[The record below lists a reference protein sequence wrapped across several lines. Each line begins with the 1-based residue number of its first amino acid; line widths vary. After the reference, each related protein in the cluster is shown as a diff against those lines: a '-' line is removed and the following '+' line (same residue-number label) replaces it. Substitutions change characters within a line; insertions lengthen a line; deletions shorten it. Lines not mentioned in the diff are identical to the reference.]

1 MNKEKLK
8 YGVVGS
14 GSWATALIKILS
26 ESINEINWYV
36 RNIENIDFIKNNSHN
51 PSYLS
56 SVELKLNKLNI
67 SDDISQVVKNSDII
81 IVAVPSEYVHTEMK
95 KIDIDISK
103 KIIICALKGL
113 VPETNLLFGE
123 HMSKFFNI
131 SMDNF
136 LVIGG
141 PCHAEEVALEKLS
154 YLTIGS
160 SNIKLCEKISDDFK
174 CKYINVKSSNDVIG
188 IEYASML
195 KNIFALAV
203 GISNGLGYGDNY
215 QSVLMS
221 NSIKEMNMFI
231 LKRYRN
237 ERNINDSA
245 YLGDLLVTGYSTFSR
260 NRMFGNMIGKGY
272 TVKAA
277 QLEMKMVAEGY
288 IATKKAFILNQE
300 SIDKVQTP
308 IIDSVYKILYKKRSA
323 RKIFKELSTIIS

>member
-26 ESINEINWYV
+26 ESINEINWYI

-323 RKIFKELSTIIS
+323 KKIFKELSTIIS

>member
-1 MNKEKLK
+1 MKETKLK
-8 YGVVGS
+8 FGVIGS

-26 ESINEINWYV
+26 ENNGDINWYI
-36 RNIENIDFIKNNSHN
+36 RNTENIEFIKKNSHN
-51 PSYLS
+51 PNYLTSVGLNLKKLKIS
-56 SVELKLNKLNI
+56 SEINEVIEV
-67 SDDISQVVKNSDII
+67 SDVII
-81 IVAVPSEYVHTEMK
+81 IAIPSEYVNNEMK
-95 KIDIDISK
+95 KIDVDISS

-113 VPETNLLFGE
+113 VPETDLLFGE
-123 HMSKFFNI
+123 HMQKHFGVSPNK
-131 SMDNF
+131 F

-160 SNIKLCEKISDDFK
+160 SNLKLCKIISEKFI
-174 CKYINVKSSNDVIG
+174 CKYIKVKATDDVIG

-221 NSIKEMNMFI
+221 NSIKEMKRFI
-231 LKRYRN
+231 SKRHKIK
-237 ERNINDSA
+237 RNINNSA
-245 YLGDLLVTGYSTFSR
+245 YLGDLLVTGYSSFSR

-288 IATKKAFILNQE
+288 IATKKAYLLN
-300 SIDKVQTP
+300 IDSKKKAKTP
-308 IIDSVYKILYKKRSA
+308 IIDAVYKILYEKRSA
-323 RKIFKELSTIIS
+323 KKIFKELSEIIY

>member
-1 MNKEKLK
+1 MKKNYK
-8 YGVVGS
+8 YGVIGS

-26 ESINEINWYV
+26 ENVKEINWYV
-36 RNIENIDFIKNNSHN
+36 RNSENIDFIKTNSHN
-51 PSYLS
+51 PNYLS
-56 SVELKLNKLNI
+56 SVNLDLSKLKI
-67 SDDISQVVKNSDII
+67 SEDISKVAQNSDVII
-81 IVAVPSEYVHTEMK
+81 IAIPSEYVNSEMK
-95 KIDIDISK
+95 KINIDISE

-113 VPETNLLFGE
+113 VQETNLLFGK
-123 HMSKFFNI
+123 HMNKFFNVAKN
-131 SMDNF
+131 NF

-160 SNIKLCEKISDDFK
+160 SNIKLCEKISDDFS
-174 CKYINVKSSNDVIG
+174 CKYINVKASDDVVG

-195 KNIFALAV
+195 KNIYALAV

-221 NSIKEMNMFI
+221 NSIKEMKRFI
-231 LKRYRN
+231 SKRHKIK
-237 ERNINDSA
+237 RNINNSA

-288 IATKKAFILNQE
+288 IATKKAFLLNQD
-300 SIDKVQTP
+300 SINKIKTP
-308 IIDSVYKILYKKRSA
+308 IIDAVYKILYKKRSA
-323 RKIFKELSTIIS
+323 RKIFKELSDVIS

>member
-1 MNKEKLK
+1 MKKNYT
-8 YGVVGS
+8 YGVIGS

-26 ESINEINWYV
+26 ENVKEINWYV
-36 RNIENIDFIKNNSHN
+36 RNSENIDFIKTNSHN
-51 PSYLS
+51 PNYLS
-56 SVELKLNKLNI
+56 SVNLDLSKLKI
-67 SDDISQVVKNSDII
+67 SEDISKVAQNSDVII
-81 IVAVPSEYVHTEMK
+81 IAIPSEYVNSEMK
-95 KIDIDISK
+95 KINIDISE

-113 VPETNLLFGE
+113 VQETNLLFGK
-123 HMSKFFNI
+123 HMNKFFNVAKN
-131 SMDNF
+131 NF

-160 SNIKLCEKISDDFK
+160 SNIKLCEKISNDFS
-174 CKYINVKSSNDVIG
+174 CKYINVKASDDVVG

-195 KNIFALAV
+195 KNIYALAV

-221 NSIKEMNMFI
+221 NSIKEMKRFI
-231 LKRYRN
+231 SKRHKIK
-237 ERNINDSA
+237 RNINNSA

-288 IATKKAFILNQE
+288 IATKKAFLLNQD
-300 SIDKVQTP
+300 SINKIKTP
-308 IIDSVYKILYKKRSA
+308 IIDAVYKILYKKRSA
-323 RKIFKELSTIIS
+323 RKIFKELSDVIS

>member
-8 YGVVGS
+8 YGVIGS

-26 ESINEINWYV
+26 ENINEINWCV

-67 SDDISQVVKNSDII
+67 SDDISQVVKNSDVI
-81 IVAVPSEYVHTEMK
+81 IVAIPSEYVHTEMK

-300 SIDKVQTP
+300 SSDKVQTP
-308 IIDSVYKILYKKRSA
+308 IIDSVYKILYEKRSA

>member
-1 MNKEKLK
+1 MKETKLK
-8 YGVVGS
+8 FGVIGS

-26 ESINEINWYV
+26 ENNGDINWYI
-36 RNIENIDFIKNNSHN
+36 RNTENIEFIKKNSHN
-51 PSYLS
+51 PNYLS
-56 SVELKLNKLNI
+56 SVELNLKKLKI
-67 SDDISQVVKNSDII
+67 SAEINEIVEASNVII
-81 IVAVPSEYVHTEMK
+81 IAVPSEYVNDEMK
-95 KIDIDISK
+95 KINADISN

-113 VPETNLLFGE
+113 VPETDLLFGE
-123 HMSKFFNI
+123 HMQKHFDI
-131 SMDNF
+131 SPNKF

-160 SNIKLCEKISDDFK
+160 SNLELCKVISKKFS
-174 CKYINVKSSNDVIG
+174 CKYIKVKASDDVFG

-221 NSIKEMNMFI
+221 NSIKEMKRFI
-231 LKRYRN
+231 SKRHKIK
-237 ERNINDSA
+237 RNINNSA
-245 YLGDLLVTGYSTFSR
+245 YLGDLLVTGYSSFSR

-288 IATKKAFILNQE
+288 IATKKAYLLNLD
-300 SIDKVQTP
+300 SKKKAKTP
-308 IIDSVYKILYKKRSA
+308 IIDAAYKILYEKRSA
-323 RKIFKELSTIIS
+323 KKIFKDLSDIIS

>member
-1 MNKEKLK
+1 MKETKLK
-8 YGVVGS
+8 FGVIGS

-26 ESINEINWYV
+26 ENNNDINWYI
-36 RNIENIDFIKNNSHN
+36 RNTENIEFIKKNSHN
-51 PSYLS
+51 PNYLS
-56 SVELKLNKLNI
+56 SVELNLKKLKI
-67 SDDISQVVKNSDII
+67 SAEINEVVEASNVII
-81 IVAVPSEYVHTEMK
+81 IAVPSEYVNDEMK
-95 KIDIDISK
+95 KIGVDISN

-123 HMSKFFNI
+123 HMQKHFDI
-131 SMDNF
+131 SPNKF

-160 SNIKLCEKISDDFK
+160 SNLELCKVISKKFS
-174 CKYINVKSSNDVIG
+174 CKYIKVKASDDVIG

-221 NSIKEMNMFI
+221 NSIKEMKRFI
-231 LKRYRN
+231 SKRHKIK
-237 ERNINDSA
+237 RNINNSA
-245 YLGDLLVTGYSTFSR
+245 YLGDLLVTGYSSFSR

-288 IATKKAFILNQE
+288 IATKKAYLLNLD
-300 SIDKVQTP
+300 SKKKAKTP
-308 IIDSVYKILYKKRSA
+308 IIDAAYKILYEKRSA
-323 RKIFKELSTIIS
+323 KKIFKDLSDIIS

>member
-1 MNKEKLK
+1 MKETKLK
-8 YGVVGS
+8 FGVIGS

-26 ESINEINWYV
+26 ENNNDINWYI
-36 RNIENIDFIKNNSHN
+36 RNTENIEFIKKNSHN
-51 PSYLS
+51 LNYLS
-56 SVELKLNKLNI
+56 SVELNLKKLKI
-67 SDDISQVVKNSDII
+67 SAEINEVVEASNVII
-81 IVAVPSEYVHTEMK
+81 IAVPSEYVNDEMK
-95 KIDIDISK
+95 KISVDISN

-123 HMSKFFNI
+123 HMQKYFDI
-131 SMDNF
+131 SPNKF

-154 YLTIGS
+154 YLTVGS
-160 SNIKLCEKISDDFK
+160 SNLELCKVISKKFS
-174 CKYINVKSSNDVIG
+174 CKYIKIKVSDDVIG

-221 NSIKEMNMFI
+221 NSIKEMKRFI
-231 LKRYRN
+231 SKRHKIK
-237 ERNINDSA
+237 RNINNSA
-245 YLGDLLVTGYSTFSR
+245 YLGDLLVTGYSSFSR

-288 IATKKAFILNQE
+288 IAKKKAYLLNLY
-300 SIDKVQTP
+300 SKKKAKTP
-308 IIDSVYKILYKKRSA
+308 IIDAVYKILYEKRSA
-323 RKIFKELSTIIS
+323 KKIFKDLSDIIS

>member
-1 MNKEKLK
+1 MKETKLK
-8 YGVVGS
+8 FGVVGS

-26 ESINEINWYV
+26 ENNNDINWYI
-36 RNIENIDFIKNNSHN
+36 RNSENIEFIKSNSHN
-51 PSYLS
+51 PNYLS
-56 SVELKLNKLNI
+56 SVELNLNKLNMS
-67 SDDISQVVKNSDII
+67 SDINKVVENSDII
-81 IVAVPSEYVHTEMK
+81 IIAIPSEYVNNEMK
-95 KIDIDISK
+95 KIEVNLSD
-103 KIIICALKGL
+103 KIIMCALKGL
-113 VPETNLLFGE
+113 VQETNLLFGE
-123 HMSKFFNI
+123 HMYKYFDVSK
-131 SMDNF
+131 DNF

-160 SNIKLCEKISDDFK
+160 SNLNLCKVVSDKFK
-174 CKYINVKSSNDVIG
+174 CKYINVKASDDVIG

-221 NSIKEMNMFI
+221 NSIKEMKRFI
-231 LKRYRN
+231 SKRHKIK
-237 ERNINDSA
+237 RNINNSA
-245 YLGDLLVTGYSTFSR
+245 YLGDLLVTGYSSFSR

-288 IATKKAFILNQE
+288 IATKKAFLLNNNA
-300 SIDKVQTP
+300 KKKAKTP
-308 IIDSVYKILYKKRSA
+308 IIDAVYKILYDKRSA
-323 RKIFKELSTIIS
+323 KKVFKDLSDIIS

>member
-1 MNKEKLK
+1 MKKNYK
-8 YGVVGS
+8 YGVIGS

-26 ESINEINWYV
+26 ENVKEINWYV
-36 RNIENIDFIKNNSHN
+36 RNLENIDFIKTNSHN
-51 PSYLS
+51 PNYLS
-56 SVELKLNKLNI
+56 SVNLDLSKLKI
-67 SDDISQVVKNSDII
+67 SEDISKVAQNSDVII
-81 IVAVPSEYVHTEMK
+81 IAIPSEYVNSEMK
-95 KIDIDISK
+95 KINIDISE

-113 VPETNLLFGE
+113 VQETNLLFGK
-123 HMSKFFNI
+123 HMNKFFNVAKN
-131 SMDNF
+131 NF

-160 SNIKLCEKISDDFK
+160 SNIKLCEKISNDFS
-174 CKYINVKSSNDVIG
+174 CKYINVKASDDVVG

-195 KNIFALAV
+195 KNIYALAV

-221 NSIKEMNMFI
+221 NSIKEMKRFI
-231 LKRYRN
+231 SKRHKIK
-237 ERNINDSA
+237 RNINNSA

-288 IATKKAFILNQE
+288 IATKKAFLLNHE
-300 SIDKVQTP
+300 
-308 IIDSVYKILYKKRSA
+308 A
-323 RKIFKELSTIIS
+323 

>member
-1 MNKEKLK
+1 MKETKLK
-8 YGVVGS
+8 FGVIGS

-26 ESINEINWYV
+26 ENNNDINWYI
-36 RNIENIDFIKNNSHN
+36 RNTENIEFIKKNSHN
-51 PSYLS
+51 PNYLS
-56 SVELKLNKLNI
+56 SVELNLKKLKI
-67 SDDISQVVKNSDII
+67 SAEINEVVEASNVII
-81 IVAVPSEYVHTEMK
+81 IAVPSEYVNDEMK
-95 KIDIDISK
+95 KIVVDISN

-123 HMSKFFNI
+123 HMQKHFDI
-131 SMDNF
+131 SPNKF

-160 SNIKLCEKISDDFK
+160 SNLELCKVISKKFS
-174 CKYINVKSSNDVIG
+174 CKYIKVKASDDVIG

-221 NSIKEMNMFI
+221 NSIKEMKRFI
-231 LKRYRN
+231 SKRHKIK
-237 ERNINDSA
+237 RNINNSA
-245 YLGDLLVTGYSTFSR
+245 YLGDLLVTGYSSFSR

-288 IATKKAFILNQE
+288 IATKKAYLLNLD
-300 SIDKVQTP
+300 SKKKAKTP
-308 IIDSVYKILYKKRSA
+308 IIDAAYKILYEKRSA
-323 RKIFKELSTIIS
+323 KKIFKDLSDLIS

>member
-67 SDDISQVVKNSDII
+67 SDDISHVVKNSDVI

-300 SIDKVQTP
+300 SSDKVQTP
-308 IIDSVYKILYKKRSA
+308 IIDSVYKILYEKRSA

>member
-1 MNKEKLK
+1 MNKENLK

-26 ESINEINWYV
+26 ENINEINWYV
-36 RNIENIDFIKNNSHN
+36 RNIENVEFIKNNSHN

-245 YLGDLLVTGYSTFSR
+245 YLGDLLVTCYSTFSR

-300 SIDKVQTP
+300 SSDKVQTP
-308 IIDSVYKILYKKRSA
+308 IIDSVYKILYEKRSA

>member
-1 MNKEKLK
+1 MKEIKLNF
-8 YGVVGS
+8 GVIGS

-26 ESINEINWYV
+26 ENNNDINWYI
-36 RNIENIDFIKNNSHN
+36 RNTENIEFIKENSHN
-51 PSYLS
+51 PNYLS
-56 SVELKLNKLNI
+56 SIELNLKKLKISSEINEVVEASN
-67 SDDISQVVKNSDII
+67 VII
-81 IVAVPSEYVHTEMK
+81 IAVPSEYVNDEMK
-95 KIDIDISK
+95 KIDLDISK

-123 HMSKFFNI
+123 HMQKHFGI
-131 SMDNF
+131 SHNKF

-160 SNIKLCEKISDDFK
+160 SNLELCKIISEKFS
-174 CKYINVKSSNDVIG
+174 CKYISVKASDDVIG

-221 NSIKEMNMFI
+221 NSIKEMKRFI
-231 LKRYRN
+231 SKRHKIK
-237 ERNINDSA
+237 RNINNSA
-245 YLGDLLVTGYSTFSR
+245 YLGDLLVTGYSSFSR

-288 IATKKAFILNQE
+288 IATKKAYLLNLD
-300 SIDKVQTP
+300 SKKKAKTP
-308 IIDSVYKILYKKRSA
+308 IIDAAYKILYEKRSA
-323 RKIFKELSTIIS
+323 KKIFKDLSDIIS

>member
-1 MNKEKLK
+1 MKETKLK
-8 YGVVGS
+8 FGVIGS

-26 ESINEINWYV
+26 EKNNDINWYI
-36 RNIENIDFIKNNSHN
+36 RNKENIEFIKKNSHN
-51 PSYLS
+51 PNYLS
-56 SVELKLNKLNI
+56 SVELNLKKLKI
-67 SDDISQVVKNSDII
+67 SAEINEVVEASNVII
-81 IVAVPSEYVHTEMK
+81 IAVPSEYVNDEIK
-95 KIDIDISK
+95 KIGVDISN

-123 HMSKFFNI
+123 HMQKYFGI
-131 SMDNF
+131 SPNKF

-160 SNIKLCEKISDDFK
+160 SNLELCKVISKKFS
-174 CKYINVKSSNDVIG
+174 CKYIKVKASDDVIG

-221 NSIKEMNMFI
+221 NSIKEMKRFI
-231 LKRYRN
+231 SKRHKIK
-237 ERNINDSA
+237 RNINNSA
-245 YLGDLLVTGYSTFSR
+245 YLGDLLVTGYSSFSR

-272 TVKAA
+272 TVKTA

-288 IATKKAFILNQE
+288 IATKKAYLLNLD
-300 SIDKVQTP
+300 SKKKAKTP
-308 IIDSVYKILYKKRSA
+308 IIDAAYKILYEKRSA
-323 RKIFKELSTIIS
+323 KKIFKDLSDIIS

>member
-1 MNKEKLK
+1 MKKNYT
-8 YGVVGS
+8 YGVIGS

-26 ESINEINWYV
+26 ENVKEINWYV
-36 RNIENIDFIKNNSHN
+36 RNSENIDFIKTNSHN
-51 PSYLS
+51 PNYLS
-56 SVELKLNKLNI
+56 SVNLDLSKLKI
-67 SDDISQVVKNSDII
+67 SEDISKVAQNSDVII
-81 IVAVPSEYVHTEMK
+81 IAIPSEYVNSEMK
-95 KIDIDISK
+95 KINIDISE

-113 VPETNLLFGE
+113 VQETNLLFGK
-123 HMSKFFNI
+123 HMNKFFNVAKN
-131 SMDNF
+131 NF

-160 SNIKLCEKISDDFK
+160 SNIKLCEKISDDFS
-174 CKYINVKSSNDVIG
+174 CKYINVKASDDVVG

-195 KNIFALAV
+195 KNIYALAV

-221 NSIKEMNMFI
+221 NSIKEMKRFI
-231 LKRYRN
+231 SKRHKIK
-237 ERNINDSA
+237 RNINNSA

-288 IATKKAFILNQE
+288 IATKKAFLLNQD
-300 SIDKVQTP
+300 SINKTQTP
-308 IIDSVYKILYKKRSA
+308 IIDAVYKILYKKRSA
-323 RKIFKELSTIIS
+323 RKIFKELSDVIS

>member
-1 MNKEKLK
+1 M
-8 YGVVGS
+8 
-14 GSWATALIKILS
+14 
-26 ESINEINWYV
+26 
-36 RNIENIDFIKNNSHN
+36 
-51 PSYLS
+51 
-56 SVELKLNKLNI
+56 
-67 SDDISQVVKNSDII
+67 
-81 IVAVPSEYVHTEMK
+81 
-95 KIDIDISK
+95 DISK

-113 VPETNLLFGE
+113 VPKTNLLFGE
-123 HMSKFFNI
+123 HMQKHFDI
-131 SMDNF
+131 SPNKF

-160 SNIKLCEKISDDFK
+160 SNLELCKVISKKFS
-174 CKYINVKSSNDVIG
+174 CKYIKVKASDDVIG

-221 NSIKEMNMFI
+221 NSIKEMKRFI
-231 LKRYRN
+231 SKRHKIK
-237 ERNINDSA
+237 RNINNSA
-245 YLGDLLVTGYSTFSR
+245 YLGDLLVTGYSSFSR

-288 IATKKAFILNQE
+288 IATKKAYLLNLD
-300 SIDKVQTP
+300 SKKKAKTP
-308 IIDSVYKILYKKRSA
+308 IIDAAYKILYEKRSA
-323 RKIFKELSTIIS
+323 KKIFKDLSDIIS